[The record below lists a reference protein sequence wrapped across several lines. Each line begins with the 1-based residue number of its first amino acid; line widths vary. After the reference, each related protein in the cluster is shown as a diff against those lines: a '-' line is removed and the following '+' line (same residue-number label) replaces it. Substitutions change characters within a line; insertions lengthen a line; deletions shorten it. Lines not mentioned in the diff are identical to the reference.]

1 MSNSLVP
8 FALIFHALIPGIPG
22 VPFVPGLPG
31 RPRGPVKPEQQ
42 IISPPNSQTYNG
54 NKRSRQL
61 ANMRTKKAA
70 GYGAYCVRF

>member
-31 RPRGPVKPEQQ
+31 RPRGPVKPAQQ

-54 NKRSRQL
+54 NKRQSAVGKHANEKSSRL
-61 ANMRTKKAA
+61 WRLL
-70 GYGAYCVRF
+70 R